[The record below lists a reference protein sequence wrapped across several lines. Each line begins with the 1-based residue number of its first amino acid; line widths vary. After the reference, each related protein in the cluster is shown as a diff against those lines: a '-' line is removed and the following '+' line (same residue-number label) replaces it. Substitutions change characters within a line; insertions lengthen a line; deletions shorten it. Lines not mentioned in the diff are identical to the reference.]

1 MTLLIF
7 NTQGKDDML
16 KKILSIILLILLT
29 VPVTVSCRADTGTS
43 NKQTSQADTE
53 TTEAYQSAEEEDPL
67 IPVINDYI
75 SSLAKGY
82 NFAGETFTYFGTGW
96 QAPSKAEETGDVM
109 SDVYYFRQREIEERY
124 ELVWQ
129 NAFTAGNGDPD
140 FNATVE
146 MVKQDVLAGVGA
158 YDAAYGIDMHCQLLL
173 INDCLYD
180 VSSFE
185 NLDFERE
192 WWPENFTVDYNIAG
206 AMYFLSGP
214 IVSSFF
220 QDGSSV
226 VFNKQV
232 AEDYNI
238 PDLYEIVK
246 SGEWTFDKMFEI
258 ASVIPENKRGDGTY
272 RYGNPCGITTLVAH
286 GMSLVKFDENNIPYY
301 EETLPKELSDIA
313 DKFSV
318 IYSDDTQTVN
328 LKGFISGRYEHF
340 EEKYGYEDVDD
351 MFADGKILFMFT
363 PTDDASDLRCL
374 DVKFGILPV
383 PKGSVSQEDYVSYAF
398 PESVCNVFI
407 PKSIKNPTKA
417 DVIIESMAALGYK
430 YFKQVYYDTMLKSRT
445 VYDYESKDM
454 IDIIFRTKKY
464 DLVSILDKGAD
475 MNTAGGLTNVFN
487 YCVTE
492 SSETLAS
499 RYFINS
505 KIANNNIKV
514 ILRNI
519 EAANR
524 R

>member
-7 NTQGKDDML
+7 NTQGKADMF
-16 KKILSIILLILLT
+16 KKILSFILLLLIT
-29 VPVTVSCRADTGTS
+29 VPVTVSCADTGTS

-53 TTEAYQSAEEEDPL
+53 TTEVYQSAEEEDPL

-96 QAPSKAEETGDVM
+96 QAPSKEEETGDVM
-109 SDVYYFRQREIEERY
+109 SDAYYFRQREIEETF
-124 ELVWQ
+124 ELTWH
-129 NAFTAGNGDPD
+129 NAFTEGNGDPE

-173 INDCLYD
+173 INDALYD
-180 VSSFE
+180 VSVFE
-185 NLDFERE
+185 KLDFDRE
-192 WWPENFTVDYNIAG
+192 WWPDGFEEDYSIAG

-232 AEDYNI
+232 AEDYGI
-238 PDLYEIVK
+238 DGLYDLVK

-258 ASVIPENKRGDGTY
+258 ASAVPENKSGSGVY
-272 RYGNPCGITTLVAH
+272 RYGNPGGITTLVAH
-286 GMSLVKFDENNIPYY
+286 GMSLVKFDENGTPYY
-301 EETLPKELSDIA
+301 EETLSKELSDIA
-313 DKFSV
+313 DRFSK

-328 LKGFISGRYEHF
+328 LKGYVTDRWEKL
-340 EEKYGYEDVDD
+340 EEKYGYEDRDD
-351 MFADGKILFMFT
+351 MFADGRMLFMFT
-363 PTDDASDLRCL
+363 PTDDAADLRRL

-383 PKGSVSQEDYVSYAF
+383 PKGSADQEDYVSYAF

-407 PKSIKNPTKA
+407 PKSIKNPAKT
-417 DVIIESMAALGYK
+417 DVILEAMAALGYK
-430 YFKQVYYDTMLKSRT
+430 YFKQVYYDNMLKSRT

-464 DLVSILDKGAD
+464 DLVSILDKGAN
-475 MNTAGGLTNVFN
+475 MNTAGIMTNLFN
-487 YCVTE
+487 FSVTE
-492 SSETLAS
+492 SSESLAS
-499 RYFINS
+499 RHFINS
-505 KIANNNIKV
+505 KIANSNIKT
-514 ILRNI
+514 ILKNI
-519 EAANR
+519 EAGQKR
-524 R
+524 